1 MDTTIQSYFKDLSS
15 TDKEKQLSAYHA
27 ILKITEEPVDWA
39 YEVWENL
46 KSDLKHKNNHRR
58 SRAAQFLASLAIS
71 DPENRMLTDFSDVW
85 KVTYDEKF
93 VTARHA
99 LQSIWKIALAGKEQK
114 GLVLQYLTNRFR
126 DCVVEKN
133 YTLTR
138 FDIIEDLKKLYLVQS
153 DENLKNLSLE
163 LIESVDEPKYKK
175 KYLDVWK

>member
-15 TDKEKQLSAYHA
+15 TDKEKQLSVYHA

-93 VTARHA
+93 VTAHHA